1 LLSLGLAACVPA
13 QNHVAVAA
21 DRAWDALR
29 DVGRIHERVVQGFVI
44 DCRLEGDTR
53 VVTFADGMTVRE
65 RIVDVDDAQRR
76 VVWAVAEAPFEHCNA
91 SVQAFDGGGDRTRL
105 VWIADLLPHAE
116 RVASMIDEGMGAMK
130 QTLEGDATSG
140 PV

>member
-1 LLSLGLAACVPA
+1 MASIRREI
-13 QNHVAVAA
+13 HVAVAA

-29 DVGRIHERVVQGFVI
+29 DVGRLHERVVKGFVT

-53 VVTFADGMTVRE
+53 VVTFANGMTVRE

-76 VVWAVAEAPFEHCNA
+76 VVWAVAEAPFEHYNA
-91 SVQAFDGGGDRTRL
+91 SVQAFDEGGDRTRL
-105 VWIADLLPHAE
+105 VWIADLLPHALAE

-130 QTLEGDATSG
+130 QTLEGAGAAGGSA
-140 PV
+140 